1 MRISDWSSDVCSS
14 DLLYV
19 DDIEGVIDLVQM
31 NTLEFHPWGARVGDP
46 EQPDRMVFDLDPG
59 EGVRWSGV
67 VAAARAT
74 RGRLPRSGDRQ
85 NRVSGKSVSV
95 PVDLGGRRTMKNTT
109 KKSTK
114 PKQ

>member
-74 RGRLPRSGDRQ
+74 RDRLSRDGLRRPKKRRAGKELVSQGRSRGSPEH
-85 NRVSGKSVSV
+85 
-95 PVDLGGRRTMKNTT
+95 
-109 KKSTK
+109 
-114 PKQ
+114 